1 MYAFASNYPRGNR
14 PRPTSW
20 RRACSRP
27 AMLPLKPRRF
37 REDPMLFCTQ
47 CGTAVQDTHQYCAK
61 CGQQTE
67 TSALVPRGP
76 RFERIPNKTAG
87 PGGSIRRFS
96 QIFGLDPRVAFLTL
110 IVDMMLNAGDLLSM
124 GLLLPVSIAAGI
136 VLGYVV
142 YRAQINWYGD
152 DKESARIKAL
162 ILGLLTAIP
171 TPIPEILYIP
181 AGILGLFHG
190 LRRNWQKDSRA

>member
-1 MYAFASNYPRGNR
+1 
-14 PRPTSW
+14 
-20 RRACSRP
+20 
-27 AMLPLKPRRF
+27 
-37 REDPMLFCTQ
+37 MLFCTK
-47 CGTAVQDTHQYCAK
+47 CGAAVQDTHQYCAK

-76 RFERIPNKTAG
+76 KFQRIPNKT
-87 PGGSIRRFS
+87 PGTEGSIRRFS
-96 QIFGLDPRVAFLTL
+96 QVFGLDPRVAFLTL

-124 GLLLPVSIAAGI
+124 GLLVPVSIAAGI
-136 VLGYVV
+136 VLGYAV

-152 DKESARIKAL
+152 DEESARIKAI

-181 AGILGLFHG
+181 AGVLGLFHG
-190 LRRNWQKDSRA
+190 FWRNWRKESHT

>member
-1 MYAFASNYPRGNR
+1 MP
-14 PRPTSW
+14 
-20 RRACSRP
+20 
-27 AMLPLKPRRF
+27 
-37 REDPMLFCTQ
+37 
-47 CGTAVQDTHQYCAK
+47 DTHQYCGK
-61 CGQQTE
+61 CGKQID

-76 RFERIPNKTAG
+76 RFQRIPNKNFET
-87 PGGSIRRFS
+87 GGSVRRFS
-96 QIFGLDPRVAFLTL
+96 QLFGLDPRIAFLTL

-124 GLLLPVSIAAGI
+124 GLLLPVSAAAGV

-152 DKESARIKAL
+152 DHESARIKAI

-190 LRRNWQKDSRA
+190 FWRKESHT

>member
-1 MYAFASNYPRGNR
+1 M
-14 PRPTSW
+14 
-20 RRACSRP
+20 
-27 AMLPLKPRRF
+27 
-37 REDPMLFCTQ
+37 
-47 CGTAVQDTHQYCAK
+47 QDTHEYCGK
-61 CGQQTE
+61 CGKQIDSSE
-67 TSALVPRGP
+67 LVPRGP
-76 RFERIPNKTAG
+76 RFQRIPNKNTG
-87 PGGSIRRFS
+87 IVGSIKRFG
-96 QIFGLDPRVAFLTL
+96 QLFGLDPRVAFLTL
-110 IVDMMLNAGDLLSM
+110 IVDMMLNAGDLASM
-124 GLLLPVSIAAGI
+124 GLLLPVSVAAGV

-190 LRRNWQKDSRA
+190 FWRSWRKESHT